1 MRVCISILIDARM
14 YQHPVFHYT
23 HMFTHAYTHTQTHA
37 RMRTHARMHTRT
49 RARAHTRTHTRTQA
63 PAAVVEKAEAELA
76 DKREQLKTVTESI
89 ESILGQMPAA
99 DATGMCV
106 CFAICPMP

>member
-37 RMRTHARMHTRT
+37 RMRTHARTHAHT
-49 RARAHTRTHTRTQA
+49 RARTHTHTHTQA

>member
-1 MRVCISILIDARM
+1 MRVCISILSFTTRTCSRTR
-14 YQHPVFHYT
+14 T
-23 HMFTHAYTHTQTHA
+23 HTRKRTHACA
-37 RMRTHARMHTRT
+37 RTHARMHTR
-49 RARAHTRTHTRTQA
+49 ARAHTHTYSHTHTHTQA

>member
-1 MRVCISILIDARM
+1 
-14 YQHPVFHYT
+14 
-23 HMFTHAYTHTQTHA
+23 
-37 RMRTHARMHTRT
+37 
-49 RARAHTRTHTRTQA
+49 
-63 PAAVVEKAEAELA
+63 VEKAEAELA

>member
-1 MRVCISILIDARM
+1 
-14 YQHPVFHYT
+14 
-23 HMFTHAYTHTQTHA
+23 MFTHAYTHTQTHA

-49 RARAHTRTHTRTQA
+49 RARARTHTHTHTHTQA

>member
-1 MRVCISILIDARM
+1 
-14 YQHPVFHYT
+14 
-23 HMFTHAYTHTQTHA
+23 
-37 RMRTHARMHTRT
+37 MHT
-49 RARAHTRTHTRTQA
+49 RARAHTHTQA

>member
-1 MRVCISILIDARM
+1 MRVCIRTLTDARM

-49 RARAHTRTHTRTQA
+49 RARAHTRTQA